1 MGFFGLGKSSAH
13 PLNWKPL
20 ENEEAIKEIVAQSNS
35 KPQLIFKHSTRCII
49 SSSALGMF
57 EKAYE
62 YGDEV
67 DLHFLDLIRFRNVS
81 NAIATELGV
90 HHESPQLILLHNQ
103 KVVHHASHHSIDAKN
118 IKQYVG

>member
-1 MGFFGLGKSSAH
+1 MGFFGLSKSGRDG
-13 PLNWKPL
+13 LDWKPL
-20 ENEEAIKEIVAQSNS
+20 ENEEAIREIFDQSNA

-57 EKAYE
+57 EKE
-62 YGDEV
+62 YNLNDEV
-67 DLHFLDLIRFRNVS
+67 DLHFLDLIRYRNVS

-90 HHESPQLILLHNQ
+90 HHESPQILLLINQ

-118 IKQYVG
+118 INQYVG